1 MIIIKGGILLNN
13 KAEQLTKEVF
23 TQKTEEKKRKSNNDL
38 SSFLPQLYHFLND
51 SAFITENVSNFDP
64 SNFSEL
70 NFISNYALSL
80 QLEQNTLEQ
89 NILEQAYLANLFTS
103 SNDKLDDL
111 QVNPL
116 TYMPSYPILYA
127 KESTVGETSLP
138 INPEITAST
147 SNLFYPEHFI

>member
-51 SAFITENVSNFDP
+51 SVFITENVSNFDP

-80 QLEQNTLEQ
+80 QLEQNTLAQ
-89 NILEQAYLANLFTS
+89 NILDHAYLANLFTP

-116 TYMPSYPILYA
+116 TYIPSYPILYA
-127 KESTVGETSLP
+127 QENTLGETSLS
-138 INPEITAST
+138 INPEMTDFT
-147 SNLFYPEHFI
+147 SNLFYPEHFV